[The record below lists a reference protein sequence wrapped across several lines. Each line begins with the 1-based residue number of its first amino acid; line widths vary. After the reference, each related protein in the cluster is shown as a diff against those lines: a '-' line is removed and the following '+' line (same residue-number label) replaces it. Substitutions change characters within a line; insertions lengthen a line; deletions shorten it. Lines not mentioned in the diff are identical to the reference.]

1 MRPTTV
7 SLASVL
13 TGFLAASGVG
23 NARPAEFNTSLSLQD
38 DFIEPTPTTFS
49 PTLFNVSFTEE
60 HASHV
65 SSDTMKAL
73 ITPFL
78 QKKHDYDDNC
88 PYGPTATTY
97 TTSTYPGYI
106 TIVSGGYNPGQPLD
120 LGTLQ
125 TETSSKMETNGC
137 DVTSTKVISYV
148 YYATPSISWVSAET
162 TVVEYSTLTSSTLN
176 PTPYVTTV
184 TPAPCVET
192 ITPTAGQIIT
202 QTVTQTVP
210 PAGAATIVSKNE
222 GIQRGV
228 DSLFGFL
235 APAVA
240 IGLLR

>member
-23 NARPAEFNTSLSLQD
+23 SAHPAEFNTSLSLQD
-38 DFIEPTPTTFS
+38 DFIEPTPTI
-49 PTLFNVSFTEE
+49 FNVSFTEE
-60 HASHV
+60 YASHV

-106 TIVSGGYNPGQPLD
+106 TIVSGGYIPGQPLE
-120 LGTLQ
+120 LGPLLTVEGEEI
-125 TETSSKMETNGC
+125 ETHKC
-137 DVTSTKVISYV
+137 DVTSTKVVSLV
-148 YYATPSISWVSAET
+148 YSATPITCVSAET
-162 TVVEYSTLTSSTLN
+162 TEIEYSTSTSDILG
-176 PTPYVTTV
+176 PTPYVTTI
-184 TPAPCVET
+184 TPAPSVET

-202 QTVTQTVP
+202 QTVRQTVP
-210 PAGAATIVSKNE
+210 PAGAVTTVVVNDGS
-222 GIQRGV
+222 RLGV
-228 DSLFGFL
+228 GSLVGL
-235 APAVA
+235 VAPAVA
-240 IGLLR
+240 IRFLM